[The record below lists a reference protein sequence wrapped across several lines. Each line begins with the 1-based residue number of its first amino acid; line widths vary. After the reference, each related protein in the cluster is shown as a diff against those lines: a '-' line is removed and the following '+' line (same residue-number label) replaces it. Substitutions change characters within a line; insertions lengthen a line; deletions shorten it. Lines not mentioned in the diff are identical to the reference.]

1 MEGTKMK
8 LLIVIPTWNYPEY
21 STICVASIRKT
32 APPIDYRIFM
42 VDNGSSEENFT
53 RIEALKS
60 EDDIEI
66 VRNPINSLYNARNR
80 GIRKAVE
87 EGYDFVCCIDNDIIF
102 LPGCLKNMLDVCSGP
117 SVALVSPMMTY
128 RGGAGWKHLYAYL
141 PPEKELRIRETMK
154 TGCDPYVF
162 SEETGLLEWYENH
175 WKHPDGIG
183 QQVKLTDGTCNIF
196 NTKALRTIGY
206 IDEKLGLAGR
216 RWEQDYGYRILQAGY
231 RWMVC
236 KSSFIYHFNLSSV
249 TVAREDH
256 YTWEVNLPDERMEA
270 KYGKKVSE
278 EIGPWTREAIY
289 LGQDPREK
297 NEYWQEQNE
306 LCKWIDRGTMK
317 PEWQKEMTEH
327 SGERS
332 FIDYRFPGE
341 VRGIPHDHIKRYE
354 LARDLIHQ
362 NKMSKVLDLGCGSG
376 YGALIINA
384 QDYMGWD
391 IEPVALDF
399 ALHNVTPYMLP
410 AASFIVGDAA
420 EIHLPDES
428 IDCCCC
434 FEMIEH
440 VDEEKATQ
448 ILGECK
454 RLLKPNGMLLISNP
468 LIGPEGELH
477 SEYHKREYALSE
489 FIDNLQSNIGKVEKI
504 FHQHYDKKDL
514 DSLKPFSEENPRCE
528 FSPPAM
534 DEGIYVTVQVR
545 K

>member
-1 MEGTKMK
+1 MK

-21 STICVASIRKT
+21 TTVCVASIRKT
-32 APPIDYRIFM
+32 APPIDYRIFI

-53 RIEALKS
+53 RIEALKIS

-87 EGYDFVCCIDNDIIF
+87 EAYDFVCVIDNDIIF
-102 LPGCLKNMLDVCSGP
+102 LPGCLKNMLDVCSEP

-128 RGGAGWKHLYAYL
+128 RGGAGWKHLYGYL
-141 PPEKELRIRETMK
+141 PPEMELKIRETMK
-154 TGCDPYVF
+154 TGCDPYAF
-162 SEETGLLEWYENH
+162 SEETGLLKWYENH
-175 WKHPDGIG
+175 WKHPDGIA
-183 QQVKLTDGTCNIF
+183 QQVKLTDGTCNIY
-196 NTKALRTIGY
+196 NTKAVRQIGY

-249 TVAREDH
+249 TVARADH

-289 LGQDPREK
+289 LGQDPQEK
-297 NEYWQEQNE
+297 KEYWQEQNE
-306 LCKWIDRGTMK
+306 LSKWIGRGTMK
-317 PEWQKEMTEH
+317 PEWQKEMSEH

-332 FIDYRFPGE
+332 FIDYKFPGE
-341 VRGIPHDHIKRYE
+341 VKGIPQDHIKRYE

-384 QDYMGWD
+384 QDYMGLE
-391 IEPVALDF
+391 IEPAAVDF

-410 AASFIVGDAA
+410 ATSFVVGDAA

-440 VDEEKATQ
+440 VDEKKATQ

-477 SEYHKREYALSE
+477 SEYHKREYSLWK
-489 FIDNLQSNIGKVEKI
+489 FIDKLQSNVGTVEKI
-504 FHQHYDKKDL
+504 LHQHYDKKDP
-514 DSLKPFSEENPRCE
+514 DSLKLFSEENPTRE

-534 DEGIYVTVQVR
+534 GEGIYVTVQVR